1 MDASRDLT
9 VEDAPNGARGLKCA
23 YVNSV
28 IVPIIW
34 ILALSTLYIQ
44 LIKRCARVHT
54 LLYSAYLTTRECS
67 NLAIKDKMRFHLDLY
82 IISITIDFLPG
93 LFPLAD
99 IIYTDLPEHTVQ
111 ADSQVSSNT

>member
-1 MDASRDLT
+1 MDASRNLT

-44 LIKRCARVHT
+44 IIKPTSTHSPSFR
-54 LLYSAYLTTRECS
+54 LSD
-67 NLAIKDKMRFHLDLY
+67 DKGIFKSCNKGQDK
-82 IISITIDFLPG
+82 
-93 LFPLAD
+93 
-99 IIYTDLPEHTVQ
+99 VQ
-111 ADSQVSSNT
+111 SRLKYC